1 MASLRWTDRARR
13 DLCDIRDYISR
24 RESEAAS
31 RFVEAILRRSVI
43 LEEQPRLGRRVP
55 ELNNDDIR
63 ELIHGNYRIVYKL
76 AGSEVHIL
84 TVFEGHMLLDP
95 AGLEENAT

>member
-1 MASLRWTDRARR
+1 MVSLRWTDRARR
-13 DLCDIRDYISR
+13 NLGDIRDSISR

-31 RFVEAILRRSVI
+31 RFVEDLVRRTLI
-43 LEEQPRLGRRVP
+43 LEVQPRSGRRLP

-63 ELIHGNYRIVYKL
+63 ELIHGIYRIVYKL
-76 AGSEVHIL
+76 VGREVHIL

-95 AGLEENAT
+95 AGLEENTT

>member
-1 MASLRWTDRARR
+1 
-13 DLCDIRDYISR
+13 
-24 RESEAAS
+24 
-31 RFVEAILRRSVI
+31 
-43 LEEQPRLGRRVP
+43 
-55 ELNNDDIR
+55 LNNDDIR

-95 AGLEENAT
+95 AGLEVNAT

>member
-13 DLCDIRDYISR
+13 DLGDIRDYISR
-24 RESEAAS
+24 REGEAAS
-31 RFVEAILRRSVI
+31 RFVEGLLRRSLI
-43 LEEQPRLGRRVP
+43 LEEQPRSGRRVP
-55 ELNNDDIR
+55 EFNTDDIR

-95 AGLEENAT
+95 AGFEENTT